1 MKCIT
6 ESGMRALDSRIGK
19 VLEEFT
25 IFEKIFPRD
34 FHCVN
39 DKELLREWV
48 SQADLGCKTGWMR
61 LSIRS
66 QCCIN

>member
-25 IFEKIFPRD
+25 IVEKIFPRD

-39 DKELLREWV
+39 DKELLRE
-48 SQADLGCKTGWMR
+48 
-61 LSIRS
+61 
-66 QCCIN
+66 

>member
-39 DKELLREWV
+39 YKEQV
-48 SQADLGCKTGWMR
+48 SKADLGCKTGWTR